1 MFSEL
6 TSYWCDW
13 FSKMLKSEPDDRCGK
28 GVAFSLDYTSEVIQ
42 LKTTG
47 LYSCQSWWWQHI
59 ALCVFP
65 GMSFL
70 YLGLV
75 DVSAQLL
82 SHVWLSATPPIVALQ
97 APWSVE
103 LSWQEYWSRLPFPTP
118 GGSSQP
124 RNQTQ
129 ISCVS
134 CIGRWNCYNWAIWES
149 LMRDLGSV

>member
-1 MFSEL
+1 MTGVGKVWPFLWTILVRLLNSRQWGFTH
-6 TSYWCDW
+6 TSPGDG
-13 FSKMLKSEPDDRCGK
+13 SH
-28 GVAFSLDYTSEVIQ
+28 V
-42 LKTTG
+42 
-47 LYSCQSWWWQHI
+47 

-65 GMSFL
+65 GMSLL
-70 YLGLV
+70 YLRLV
-75 DVSAQLL
+75 YVSAQLL
-82 SHVWLSATPPIVALQ
+82 SHVWLSATPPMVAQQ

-124 RNQTQ
+124 RDQTQ